1 MASFRSLNGLG
12 FLNSWFEASQWS
24 FAAVAALV
32 PPTIT
37 GVIGYF
43 LPIGMRRLA
52 KYRGVLTKSRLD
64 RVIVG
69 QYFSFLII
77 SQFLIFTLIG
87 IMITQ
92 IANIVRAATQAK
104 QNYKD
109 ILINIQESLPGQ
121 IKRQYFLTSNYWLTW
136 LPLRGFLAVL
146 DLAQVIKLL
155 LVWFQKGFFGRT
167 PRDVREYTRPPNF
180 DYAVYYAKLLILTLA
195 IALDQGYIKSVA
207 TLPPILFVLAFELYC
222 RKTFDWHFTWYI
234 PTAGELAKEVV
245 HTGDS
250 RHHRLQR
257 RFGHPALHDKL
268 FTPMVHA
275 KVKHLLPRVY
285 SGRIE
290 EMSKIDGETM
300 ASTHVTGG
308 LKITAIEENQLEWN
322 RERDDDARSIM
333 SSTTMGNM
341 GRVTPGVG
349 SPGTYVGGGPG
360 QNDYFKS
367 QYAAYLAGG
376 TGVERGVTPSM
387 MGTMDDFEM
396 GHYPNKGSRGNLLDY
411 AEGGGSLSNLL
422 LRTTSRRTTSLVH
435 LLLKRHK
442 AQPINRHTVLLQ
454 CGQHDTHGLG
464 PVQIEGH
471 RVEEDRAHFVGW
483 ELLQVADDMQE
494 LRRGSLM
501 CLRRR
506 LAGGEG
512 FRSQPQKILHMASL

>member
-32 PPTIT
+32 PPAIT
-37 GVIGYF
+37 GVMGYF

-92 IANIVRAATQAK
+92 IAYIVRAATQAK

-167 PRDVREYTRPPNF
+167 PRDVREYTKPPNF
-180 DYAVYYAKLLILTLA
+180 DYAVYYANLLFMFAVAMLYAPLVPLVVIFSSAAFWVSSLVYKYQLMYVFTTKNESGGRLWRVVVNRMLVCIVFMQLILTLA

-207 TLPPILFVLAFELYC
+207 TLPPILFVLAFKLYC
-222 RKTFDWHFTWYI
+222 RKTFDRHFTWYI

-257 RFGHPALHDKL
+257 RFGHP
-268 FTPMVHA
+268 
-275 KVKHLLPRVY
+275 
-285 SGRIE
+285 
-290 EMSKIDGETM
+290 
-300 ASTHVTGG
+300 
-308 LKITAIEENQLEWN
+308 
-322 RERDDDARSIM
+322 
-333 SSTTMGNM
+333 
-341 GRVTPGVG
+341 
-349 SPGTYVGGGPG
+349 
-360 QNDYFKS
+360 
-367 QYAAYLAGG
+367 
-376 TGVERGVTPSM
+376 
-387 MGTMDDFEM
+387 
-396 GHYPNKGSRGNLLDY
+396 
-411 AEGGGSLSNLL
+411 
-422 LRTTSRRTTSLVH
+422 
-435 LLLKRHK
+435 
-442 AQPINRHTVLLQ
+442 
-454 CGQHDTHGLG
+454 
-464 PVQIEGH
+464 
-471 RVEEDRAHFVGW
+471 
-483 ELLQVADDMQE
+483 
-494 LRRGSLM
+494 
-501 CLRRR
+501 
-506 LAGGEG
+506 
-512 FRSQPQKILHMASL
+512 